1 MAQAWIDHH
10 ARDETVA
17 LVASTNEHVDAINRR
32 VQVVRGAAGHLAPD
46 RGTRIAGGEMAW
58 VGDIVATRRNDRRLV
73 TTTGEQVR
81 NRDTWTVTAI
91 HADGAITV
99 TQQQGHGTL
108 TLPADYVRQHVR
120 LGYAATEHGYQSET
134 ATISICLAS
143 PITTRRGLYVAAIR
157 GRDQNIIRVI
167 TDTDDVA
174 EARAILEGVLASDRA
189 DIPAVTQRH
198 TLAAQDRRPA
208 RPAPPLTPRC
218 EIPDWFDG
226 LLAGARADLARRRGQ
241 EASAR
246 AQRVALAGELAD
258 ADMMLQHV
266 DAETDPDRYVLA
278 LAEQRA
284 QQARQTHTAAIDER
298 HQVSWRQRRATREVV
313 AATEHRAR
321 STDTRLERT
330 RSSTAGSV
338 ERYQRAL
345 DEQRERRNRLDDP
358 RPRSANPQRLAG
370 NRHGPASST
379 SPRDVAAMGIRRRDP
394 HRPAHRH
401 SDLPHQH
408 SMGRQRPSRAEAWP
422 GTRTLATAGSRSTQ
436 GDEHPANARA
446 TPLTPTTHAS
456 TRLGPG
462 RSSEFDRKTPAPPPR
477 DVSVAA
483 ARRAVRPRR
492 GDDAAAPNGPRHT
505 PIRRPND
512 HRTNVK

>member
-1 MAQAWIDHH
+1 MRAGDTRVIDVYEQHGRIRAGDLDTHLEAMAQAWIDHH

-32 VQVVRGAAGHLAPD
+32 VQVVRGAAGHLDPD

-174 EARAILEGVLASDRA
+174 EARAVLEGVLASDRA

-345 DEQRERRNRLDDP
+345 DEQRERRNRLDDHD
-358 RPRSANPQRLAG
+358 RGQRILSGWRAIDMAQ
-370 NRHGPASST
+370 RRVQALETWQQWAS
-379 SPRDVAAMGIRRRDP
+379 G
-394 HRPAHRH
+394 
-401 SDLPHQH
+401 
-408 SMGRQRPSRAEAWP
+408 AEIP
-422 GTRTLATAGSRSTQ
+422 TDRLTATATFLISI
-436 GDEHPANARA
+436 PWAANGPPERKLGQALEPWLQLARA
-446 TPLTPTTHAS
+446 APRETNIPPT
-456 TRLGPG
+456 LGL
-462 RSSEFDRKTPAPPPR
+462 
-477 DVSVAA
+477 
-483 ARRAVRPRR
+483 
-492 GDDAAAPNGPRHT
+492 HL
-505 PIRRPND
+505 
-512 HRTNVK
+512 